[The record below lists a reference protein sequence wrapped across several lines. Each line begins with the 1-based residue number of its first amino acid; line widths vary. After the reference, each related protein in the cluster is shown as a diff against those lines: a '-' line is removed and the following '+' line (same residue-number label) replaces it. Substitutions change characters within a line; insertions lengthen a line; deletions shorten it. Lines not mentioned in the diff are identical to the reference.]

1 MSPRTYIPLPIG
13 ILASK
18 SLLLFSHS
26 FCIYGFLHLIFFLCC
41 YFNAPPHPHPAA
53 QELAELNAYVH
64 LTISNLLI
72 LNYII
77 FTQLLGEFL

>member
-1 MSPRTYIPLPIG
+1 MHP
-13 ILASK
+13 
-18 SLLLFSHS
+18 H
-26 FCIYGFLHLIFFLCC
+26 
-41 YFNAPPHPHPAA
+41 PHPHPAA
-53 QELAELNAYVH
+53 QELAELNAYVQ